1 MALVI
6 LRSIPTFK
14 IVVNVNC
21 PDHLLVDFLTF
32 KYLMNEITLRRTG
45 QGTIMELSLLTLV
58 ASKILEAIPS
68 KLK

>member
-1 MALVI
+1 MAKKLEDKNKRFLTLNNGLGN

-32 KYLMNEITLRRTG
+32 KYLRE
-45 QGTIMELSLLTLV
+45 
-58 ASKILEAIPS
+58 
-68 KLK
+68 